1 MGRNETPKTPDKGA
15 ALLVVVARHPRTE
28 KVKQLTARWSD
39 AEWRELCV
47 GISAV
52 GVSSSFLPE
61 RGLVL
66 LPDLEMHGTIA
77 RSQVRSLVR
86 EVFEQ
91 HRRHSSGSAIVV
103 LNPFSADGI
112 ADAYFQHF
120 LNLFITL
127 HEMEGRVLML
137 RCEDLESV
145 PT

>member
-1 MGRNETPKTPDKGA
+1 MGKSQRASVSENKG
-15 ALLVVVARHPRTE
+15 ALLVLVARVSRSE
-28 KVKQLTARWSD
+28 KIKELTSGWSSARWQN
-39 AEWRELCV
+39 LCATLA
-47 GISAV
+47 GNLQTHSC
-52 GVSSSFLPE
+52 LPE
-61 RGLVL
+61 ENLVL
-66 LPDLEMHGTIA
+66 LPDLELHGTIA